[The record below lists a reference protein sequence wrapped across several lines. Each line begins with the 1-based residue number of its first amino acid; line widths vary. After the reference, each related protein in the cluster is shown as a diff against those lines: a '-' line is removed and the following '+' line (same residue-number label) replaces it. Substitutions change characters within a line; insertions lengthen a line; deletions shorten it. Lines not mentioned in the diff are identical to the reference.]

1 MKRIISLV
9 FIAIFAFI
17 LIGCNDT
24 LSKEVKEINDFVTNR
39 PEEVTIELESDIDAM
54 IALYNSLSAEDKEEV
69 TNYNKLEA
77 AKGVII
83 DLQNEEAAII
93 IINLINDLDEEVTLD
108 DEDKYLDIKV
118 KLDEATAEV
127 LTKVTNK
134 TSFDAKYAQYLELK
148 AGPSDEDKSKASE
161 VDALIT
167 NLPEEITLEDKEV
180 IEAAR
185 SAYTALTKDQK
196 VLVTKLNVLEEK
208 EAELVVFEKEEADK
222 TKASEVDALITN
234 LPEEITLED
243 KEAIE
248 ATRSAYTALT
258 VDQKVFV
265 EQLEILEAKELEYE
279 NLLAEA
285 NTNADYV
292 VNLINE
298 IPTPVKTSDKT
309 VIESARNAYDN
320 LSDFEKSLVTN
331 YNVLEEKELE
341 FENLPPEE
349 LTYEERVQKSIEK
362 ITTIL
367 SNNLTV
373 SENLDFYLKD
383 TEFGPSISWET
394 TNLEVISSN
403 GLYTAPLYDT
413 DLVITYTASLR
424 GITSSA
430 SMAVRASAVSIEEKW
445 DMVDTFLNYI
455 NKKRIENSKYT
466 MFGYEAGYE
475 QNPGEDLGFLMFYTG
490 ENPEIIEDIVVN
502 NPFVRTNIIKKST
515 EWIVI
520 HDTGS
525 GSPSA
530 DAYMHNNYIKSI
542 SDSSK
547 SWHYTVGDDRIYHH
561 LPNDEVSWNAGDGS
575 TEYELIPTGVKVE
588 TPVKPEVTIDPVD
601 GHFYLDNR
609 KTQIVAPTGN
619 IGQILTNADI
629 NSTGLHVEAGD
640 DGYYYMAKTHFGS
653 YGKICNTGGN
663 RNSVS
668 METCVNAGSDYMMT
682 MRKAAALTAML
693 LVDFDLTP
701 DRVRQHQT
709 FSGKNCPQT
718 IRTAGKWDEFMYMVK
733 VEYYGRKYLND
744 VTFEYLP
751 KANYFDKLGMVVNH
765 PGNQTTVTYDV
776 KVTFGG
782 ETKLFTYNSVI
793 AGRIA

>member
-1 MKRIISLV
+1 MKRVVSILFILILSL
-9 FIAIFAFI
+9 I
-17 LIGCNDT
+17 LIGCKEELN
-24 LSKEVKEINDFVTNR
+24 KEVNQINDFVSNL
-39 PEEVTIELESDIDAM
+39 PEEVTIDLESDIDSM
-54 IALYNSLSAEDKEEV
+54 ITLYNNLSAEEKEEV
-69 TNYNKLEA
+69 TNYNKLLEA
-77 AKGVII
+77 KEVII
-83 DLQNEEAAII
+83 DLHNEEAALII
-93 IINLINDLDEEVTLD
+93 VNLINDLDEEVTLS
-108 DEDKYLDIKV
+108 DEDKYLNIKE

-127 LTKVTNK
+127 LAKITNK
-134 TSFDAKYAQYLELK
+134 TSFDNKYTQYLELK
-148 AGPSDEDKSKASE
+148 SGPSDEDKNKALA
-161 VDALIT
+161 VDTLIL
-167 NLPEEITLEDKEV
+167 NLPEETTLEDKEAIEAARSEYTALTNDQKELVTKLSILEEKEAELVVLENEQADKDKAFEIDTLIANLPEQITLEDKEA

-185 SAYTALTKDQK
+185 SAYTALTNDQK
-196 VLVTKLNVLEEK
+196 
-208 EAELVVFEKEEADK
+208 A
-222 TKASEVDALITN
+222 
-234 LPEEITLED
+234 
-243 KEAIE
+243 
-248 ATRSAYTALT
+248 
-258 VDQKVFV
+258 FV
-265 EQLEILEAKELEYE
+265 EELETLEAKELAYD

-285 NTNADYV
+285 NTNANQV

-298 IPTPVKTSDKT
+298 IPSPVKASDKEN
-309 VIESARNAYDN
+309 IEFARNAYDN
-320 LSDFEKSLVTN
+320 LSEFEKSLVTN

-341 FENLPPEE
+341 LANLPPEE
-349 LTYEERVQKSIEK
+349 LTFEERVQKSIEK
-362 ITTIL
+362 ITTSL

-373 SENLDFYLKD
+373 SGDLDFYSKD
-383 TEFGPSISWET
+383 TEFGPSILWQTS
-394 TNLEVISSN
+394 NLDIINSS

-413 DLVITYTASLR
+413 DIIITYTASLR
-424 GITSSA
+424 GITSSG
-430 SMAVRASAVSIEEKW
+430 SIAVRASSVSTEEKW
-445 DMVDTFLNYI
+445 DMIDTFLNYI

-490 ENPEIIEDIVVN
+490 ENPEIIEDIVTN
-502 NPFVRTNIIKKST
+502 NPYVRTNIIKKST

-542 SDSSK
+542 SGSSK

-588 TPVKPEVTIDPVD
+588 TPVKPKVTIDPVD
-601 GHFYLDNR
+601 GYFYLDNK
-609 KTQIVAPTGN
+609 KTDIVAPTGN
-619 IGQILTNADI
+619 IGQILTNDDI
-629 NSTGLHVEAGD
+629 NSTGLHVEEGE

-668 METCVNAGSDYMMT
+668 METCVNAGSNYMMT

-782 ETKLFTYNSVI
+782 ETKLFTYSSVI
-793 AGRIA
+793 AGKIA